1 MVQMDIFAG
10 QEQRCRH
17 REGTCGHRGGGAGGM
32 NWESSSDVHTPPAVK
47 QVAGGKLV
55 CSTSSGRCSLL
66 GGIERG
72 AGREVQEGKDI
83 MYTYS

>member
-1 MVQMDIFAG
+1 
-10 QEQRCRH
+10 
-17 REGTCGHRGGGAGGM
+17 M